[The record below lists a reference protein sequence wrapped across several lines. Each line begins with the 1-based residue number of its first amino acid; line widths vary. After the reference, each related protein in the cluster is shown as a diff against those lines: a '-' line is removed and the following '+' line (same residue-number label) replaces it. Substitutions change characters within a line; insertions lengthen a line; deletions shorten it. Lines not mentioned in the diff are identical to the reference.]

1 MITFIEGAAGR
12 LRLALAGSVV
22 LLTAGCGHFVNV
34 RGDLASLDK
43 AQPTATLAEL
53 PFEKLAVPA
62 DTYFW
67 IDEKSPLVDF
77 GPNDGKSYVKAFELP
92 ESSGYRIRI
101 RSYSLRDGLLSAAM
115 FFPIITFLDA
125 DKKEI
130 SSSGAWTT
138 TRGGLFS
145 GELSEAIW
153 LEYVDLI
160 TPQRPYRYI
169 VLRTT
174 RARIAQGGSASLA
187 VPAQVA
193 AGASY
198 HYVPLYIPSGP
209 SGPIPLAGSPV
220 GYFGLKL
227 EPPKT

>member
-1 MITFIEGAAGR
+1 MIKLVGWAARR
-12 LRLALAGSVV
+12 LRVVLAGAVV
-22 LLTAGCGHFVNV
+22 LLTAGCGHFVDV
-34 RGDLASLDK
+34 RGDLASLEK
-43 AQPTATLAEL
+43 AQPTATQPDLT
-53 PFEKLAVPA
+53 FEKLAVPV

-92 ESSGYRIRI
+92 ESTGYRIRI

-115 FFPIITFLDA
+115 FFPIVTFLDA
-125 DKKEI
+125 DKKVI
-130 SSSGAWTT
+130 SNSGAWST

-160 TPQRPYRYI
+160 TPQQPYRYI

-174 RARIAQGGSASLA
+174 RARIAQGGTASLA
-187 VPAQVA
+187 EPVQLA

-198 HYVPLYIPSGP
+198 HYVPIYIPSGP

-220 GYFGLKL
+220 GYFGIKL